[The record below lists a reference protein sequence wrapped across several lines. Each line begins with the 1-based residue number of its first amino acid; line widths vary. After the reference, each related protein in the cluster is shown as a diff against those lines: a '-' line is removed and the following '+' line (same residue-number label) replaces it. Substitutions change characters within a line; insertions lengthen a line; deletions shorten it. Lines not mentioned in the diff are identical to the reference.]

1 MNTSFVYFI
10 GFLVVVGGLAYG
22 AMLAGI
28 PQTWILVGAVVLVG
42 LGIMS
47 TITNTKRREPSG
59 DTSAT
64 TTTTTVREE

>member
-1 MNTSFVYFI
+1 MSISI

-28 PQTWILVGAVVLVG
+28 PQTWILVGAVVLIG

-59 DTSAT
+59 DGTT

>member
-1 MNTSFVYFI
+1 MNSSFVYFI
-10 GFLVVVGGLAYG
+10 GFLIVIGGLAYG

-28 PQTWILVGAVVLVG
+28 PQTWIIVGAVVLVG

-47 TITNTKRREPSG
+47 TITKTKRREPSG
-59 DTSAT
+59 EATT

>member
-28 PQTWILVGAVVLVG
+28 PQTWILVGAVVLIG

-59 DTSAT
+59 DGTT